1 MNAFTQW
8 LLRWLAES
16 EQFFH
21 QLGWGG
27 VLVYALVIAVAGLV
41 SAPLSPLAIGAGV
54 LFGLGRGI
62 VAIELGTALSAALN
76 FIISRY
82 VARGFVHRRVMRDQ
96 RFRLIDEA
104 IGREGWKI
112 IALLR
117 FVPMPFGFANYLYG
131 LTAIPFG
138 PYLLATFVAIIPAN
152 VSLTWLGAT
161 ANVGLAAATGSSP
174 THPLKFVFL
183 GLGLCAAIAALMYV
197 SKVARLALAERTAHL
212 PETQNANGGPQ

>member
-1 MNAFTQW
+1 MNAFS
-8 LLRWLAES
+8 RWLADS
-16 EQFFH
+16 ETFFH

-27 VLVYALVIAVAGLV
+27 VLLYAGVIVVAGFV

-54 LFGLGRGI
+54 LFGLGRGL
-62 VAIELGTALSAALN
+62 VAVEIGTALSASLN
-76 FIISRY
+76 FLLSRY
-82 VARGFVHRRVMRDQ
+82 VARGYVHRRVLKDN

-131 LTAIPFG
+131 LTAIPFW

-152 VSLTWLGAT
+152 VAITWLGAT
-161 ANVGLAAATGSSP
+161 AQVSLAAATGAGRP
-174 THPLKFVFL
+174 RHPLEYVFL
-183 GLGLCAAIAALMYV
+183 VIGLCAALGALMYV
-197 SKVARLALAERTAHL
+197 SKVARLALARRGADL
-212 PETQNANGGPQ
+212 PVEKPSE

>member
-1 MNAFTQW
+1 MNAFS
-8 LLRWLAES
+8 RWLAES

-21 QLGWGG
+21 HLGWMG
-27 VLVYALVIAVAGLV
+27 VLAYAGIIVVAGLV

-62 VAIELGTALSAALN
+62 AAVELGTALAATIN
-76 FIISRY
+76 FLISRY
-82 VARGFVHRRVMRDQ
+82 LARGFVHRRVQKDE

-131 LTAIPFG
+131 LTAIPFW
-138 PYLLATFVAIIPAN
+138 PYLFATFVAIIPAN
-152 VSLTWLGAT
+152 VSLSWLGAT
-161 ANVGLAAATGSSP
+161 AHVGLAAATGGGRP
-174 THPLKFVFL
+174 RHPLEYVFL
-183 GLGLCAAIAALMYV
+183 GFGLCAAVAALMYV
-197 SKVARLALAERTAHL
+197 SKVARLALARRTAHL
-212 PETQNANGGPQ
+212 PETTSGDDSAV

>member
-1 MNAFTQW
+1 MNAFT
-8 LLRWLAES
+8 RWLAES

-21 QLGWGG
+21 QLGWSG

-62 VAIELGTALSAALN
+62 VAIELGTTLSAALN

-117 FVPMPFGFANYLYG
+117 FVPMPFERRSKRMRARRTCSPGSRG
-131 LTAIPFG
+131 R
-138 PYLLATFVAIIPAN
+138 VPA
-152 VSLTWLGAT
+152 WCG
-161 ANVGLAAATGSSP
+161 
-174 THPLKFVFL
+174 
-183 GLGLCAAIAALMYV
+183 
-197 SKVARLALAERTAHL
+197 
-212 PETQNANGGPQ
+212 